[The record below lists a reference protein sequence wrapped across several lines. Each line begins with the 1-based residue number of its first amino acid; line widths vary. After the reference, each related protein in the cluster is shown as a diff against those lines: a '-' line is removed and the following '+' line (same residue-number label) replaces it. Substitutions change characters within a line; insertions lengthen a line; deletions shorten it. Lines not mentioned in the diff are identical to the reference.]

1 MTRKIFL
8 IVFLLLVGCDID
20 EDAPD
25 YPTGLRGFFTLKNS
39 NPRIQISWYE
49 SASDDVSEYHIF
61 RTTDLGQSFDSLS
74 KVGAS
79 VLIKRTALFIA

>member
-8 IVFLLLVGCDID
+8 IVFLLFVGCDID

-25 YPTGLRGFFTLKNS
+25 YPTGLRGFFTLKNG

-49 SASDDVSEYHIF
+49 SASDDVNEYHIF
-61 RTTDLGQSFDSLS
+61 KATGLGQPFDSLS
-74 KVGAS
+74 KVGGS
-79 VLIKRTALFIA
+79 ILSF